1 MKSVMPKVE
10 IFSQGEEIVSGQT
23 TDTNAQWLS
32 QELVPMGFDIVRH
45 NAVGDRLDALAA
57 LLREIAGRADC
68 CICTGG
74 LGPTG
79 DDLTAEAVALAF
91 DRPLIQDDTALAQ
104 IKAHFSRMDR
114 VMPSVNIKQALLPT
128 GACRL
133 DNDWGT
139 APGFAL
145 QQGQCWFAFVP
156 GVPYEMKNMFRE
168 RIKPIIARNFNLD
181 PSRRVVLNS
190 VGVGESWIQQRLQS
204 IRFPDDVVLSFR
216 SGALHIQTKLLFQPG
231 FPEAEIRLLTNQVAN
246 AIGKPVFWIEG
257 LGEAPADL
265 VEVIGRSMQYR
276 QYKLAVVETLS
287 GGNIAARCAGA
298 AWFHESLI
306 KPDMAALAEQFGM
319 KLPSLDDEACMA
331 ELVSTIAEFFQKE
344 IEVECSLAQVWCGDA
359 KALIDKT
366 KVVRLHSAL
375 ATPEGVFQYSC
386 NLGGTAVRIHKMAAT
401 IALDTLRRYL
411 CGLMT
416 P

>member
-1 MKSVMPKVE
+1 MKSVIPKVE

-23 TDTNAQWLS
+23 IDSNAQWLS

-45 NAVGDRLDALAA
+45 NAVGDRLDDLIA

-79 DDLTAEAVALAF
+79 DDLTASAVAQAF
-91 DRPLIQDDTALAQ
+91 DRPLIQDDIALAQ
-104 IKAHFSRMDR
+104 IETHFSRMAR
-114 VMPSVNIKQALLPT
+114 VMPSVNVKQALLPR
-128 GACRL
+128 GVIRL

-139 APGFAL
+139 APGFAF

-168 RIKPIIARNFNLD
+168 RIKPIAARNFNLD
-181 PSRRVVLNS
+181 PSCRVVLNS

-204 IRFPDDVVLSFR
+204 IRFPDEVTLSFR
-216 SGALHIQTKLLFQPG
+216 SGAEHIQTKLLFKPG
-231 FPEAEIRLLTNQVAN
+231 FPEADIRLLTNQVAN

-265 VEVIGRSMQYR
+265 VEVIDRAMQHR
-276 QYKLAVVETLS
+276 QYQLAVVETLS
-287 GGNIAARCAGA
+287 GGHIAARCAGA
-298 AWFHESLI
+298 SWLHESLI
-306 KPDMAALAEQFGM
+306 KPDMGAVVERFGL
-319 KLPSLDDEACMA
+319 KLPLLDEDARMA
-331 ELVSTIAEFFQKE
+331 KLVSTIAVSLQKE
-344 IEVECSLAQVWCGDA
+344 IEVECSLAQVWCGDTD
-359 KALIDKT
+359 ALLDKT
-366 KVVRLHSAL
+366 KVVRSYSAL
-375 ATPEGVFQYSC
+375 ATPEGVYSYSC
-386 NLGGTAVRIHKMAAT
+386 KVAGTAARKHKGAAT
-401 IALDTLRRYL
+401 IALDILRRYL
-411 CGLMT
+411 YGLII